1 MGVSGVKEFSL
12 FSRFIIRAGGNSKH
26 EFMAIL
32 LQKILP
38 QNRRNNKPFED
49 DSLLQPIRV

>member
-12 FSRFIIRAGGNSKH
+12 FSRFIIRARGNSKH

-32 LQKILP
+32 LQKYSP
-38 QNRRNNKPFED
+38 KTDENQAK
-49 DSLLQPIRV
+49 